1 MSAQLQFLAQ
11 NGYTVLFFWV
21 LAEQAGLPIPALPM
35 LLAAGALAA
44 TGQMSLVPAVL
55 IAMFGAM
62 LADSMWYQFG
72 KRRGMRV
79 LNFLCRMSLEPDSC
93 VRQTQAAFANRG
105 PQALLIAKFIP
116 GLNTA
121 STPMAGITHV
131 PFAKFLAFDAA
142 GTALW
147 AGGFISVGYIFS
159 RQIEMVTMKVVNFAG
174 SFATTIIVGLA
185 LYIGWKYIKRQLLLR
200 ELRVLRVQPAELK
213 ELIESGAQVVVVDL
227 RHPADYAEE
236 PRSII
241 GALRMSPQELETKHE
256 QIPRGHDVI
265 LYCT

>member
-1 MSAQLQFLAQ
+1 VSEHLQFLAQ
-11 NGYTVLFFWV
+11 NGYPILFVWV

-44 TGQMSLVPAVL
+44 SGQMALGPAVL
-55 IAMFGAM
+55 LAIVGAM
-62 LADSMWYQFG
+62 LADIMWYQFG
-72 KRRGMRV
+72 KRRGMKV
-79 LNFLCRMSLEPDSC
+79 LNFLCRISLEPDSC

-147 AGGFISVGYIFS
+147 AGGTVAVGYIFS
-159 RQIEMVTMKVVNFAG
+159 RQIEMVTMKIVNFAG
-174 SFATTIIVGLA
+174 SFATAVIACLA
-185 LYIGWKYIKRQLLLR
+185 LYIAWKYIKRQLFLR
-200 ELRVLRVQPAELK
+200 ELRVLRVRPAELK
-213 ELIESGAQVVVVDL
+213 ELIDSGAQVVVVDL
-227 RHPADYAEE
+227 RHPADFADE
-236 PRSII
+236 PRSIL
-241 GALRMSPQELETKHE
+241 GAIRMSPQEIEEKHE
-256 QIPRGHDVI
+256 QIPRGQDVI